1 MTVGTQAIRV
11 INPATEE
18 EVAGYDAHTARGDR
32 GRDRGRRTPPSA
44 AGASAGFDERA
55 RVVRAIAAVLRERAD
70 EFARLITTEMGK
82 PLAEAAAEVEK
93 CAWTCDFFADEAEGY
108 LAARADRDDRRSR
121 ATSPTSRSAWCWRSC
136 RGTSRSSRSSA
147 SPPRR

>member
-18 EVAGYDAHTARGDR
+18 EVAGYAAHTPEEIEAAIADAAAAQRGW
-32 GRDRGRRTPPSA
+32 RD
-44 AGASAGFDERA
+44 AGFDERA
-55 RVVRAIAAVLRERAD
+55 RVVRAIAAVLRERAE

-108 LAARADRDDRRSR
+108 LAARRSRRPRSR
-121 ATSPTSRSAWCWRSC
+121 ATSRTSRSASCWRSC